1 MSLLD
6 KLETNSGRPEKI
18 DAAPKLREVF
28 LGYTHSGYAFIDA
41 LAEYID
47 NSFQQG
53 LKQKDPAAVRIEVS
67 VNADGPIYYVEIKD
81 NAGGA
86 KRSDAVNF
94 IRPGASGNDSSS
106 DSFGL
111 FGVGG
116 KVAGLSSVSKAV
128 IIVSKAYG
136 DPGFWVKLDRTDIE
150 TRLDWQFDVMPFP
163 KDFGVSDGQTKI
175 ILYGV
180 PSEVSGKLTNHYLF
194 DYRKRYAYLLMRD
207 NGNVPKIYLNGSKVE
222 PYDPINDM
230 LNAKEAPSGCE
241 PKEYSKNKSINVSFE
256 NNETGPKEI
265 KMVATVGLRPSGS
278 TIGESGAA
286 IYCNDRLIER
296 HSQLALYELFD
307 TKDSAIHPGSDKAW
321 INAVV
326 RINGPAKLMPW
337 TTRKDSLDSSSSTY
351 PILRDFLKEAYEDFL
366 EKQIGPARETLRSN
380 PDYGRRKLYVSD
392 ILIDSYA
399 RKLKAGDLHKETVRP
414 VILNSQSFAK
424 AIGKAKGKIDI
435 VRPINNDKIINLCG
449 SVGRDKVENARRLVE
464 TENGLNNITNA
475 DLVRYMVEHI
485 IKCLGGAMHEEADKL
500 VN

>member
-6 KLETNSGRPEKI
+6 KLQTNSGRAEKI
-18 DAAPKLREVF
+18 DATPRLREVF
-28 LGYTHSGYAFIDA
+28 MGYTHSGYSFIDA

-53 LKQKDPAAVRIEVS
+53 LKQKDPAAVKIDVK
-67 VNADGPIYYVEIKD
+67 VKADGPIYYVDIKD

-94 IRPGASGNDSSS
+94 IRPGASGNDASS

-116 KVAGLSSVSKAV
+116 KVAGLSCVSKAV
-128 IIVSKAYG
+128 IIVSKAYA
-136 DPGFWVKLDRTDIE
+136 DPGFWVKLDKADID

-163 KDFGVSDGQTKI
+163 ENFGVLDGQTEV

-180 PSEVSGKLTNHYLF
+180 PPEVSVNLTYYYLF
-194 DYRKRYAYLLMRD
+194 DYQKRYAYLLMSA
-207 NGNVPKIYLNGSKVE
+207 NGKVPKIYLNDIQVT

-230 LNAKEAPSGCE
+230 LNEKEAPDGCK
-241 PKEYSKNKSINVSFE
+241 PKTYTKNKSINVSFE
-256 NNETGPKEI
+256 NNANGLKEI
-265 KMVATVGLRPSGS
+265 KMIATIGLRPSGS

-307 TKDSAIHPGSDKAW
+307 TKDSIVHPGSDKAW

-326 RINGPAKLMPW
+326 RINGPANLMPW
-337 TTRKDSLDSSSSTY
+337 TTRKDSLNSSSSTY

-366 EKQIGPARETLRSN
+366 EKQIGPAREALRSD
-380 PDYGRRKLYVSD
+380 PDYRRGKLYVSD
-392 ILIDSYA
+392 ILINSYA

-424 AIGKAKGKIDI
+424 AITKTKGKIDI
-435 VRPINNDKIINLCG
+435 VRPIGNGKIVNLSG
-449 SVGRDKVENARRLVE
+449 SVEREKLENARRLVE
-464 TENGLNNITNA
+464 SENGSDNITNT

-485 IKCLGGAMHEEADKL
+485 IKCLGGPMHEEAEKL
-500 VN
+500 VD

>member
-6 KLETNSGRPEKI
+6 KLESYSGKPEKI
-18 DAAPKLREVF
+18 DASPKLREVF
-28 LGYTHSGYAFIDA
+28 LGYTHSGYEFIDA

-53 LKQKDPAAVRIEVS
+53 LKQKDPSAVRIDVS
-67 VNADGPIYYVEIKD
+67 VKSDGPIHYVEILD

-116 KVAGLSSVSKAV
+116 KVAGLSVVNGAV
-128 IIVSKAYG
+128 IIVSKAQS
-136 DPGFWVKLDRTDIE
+136 DPGFWVKLDRSDIE

-163 KDFGVSDGQTKI
+163 IDFGVSEGQTKI

-180 PSEVSGKLTNHYLF
+180 PPAVSGRLKYDYLF
-194 DYRKRYAYLLMRD
+194 DYQKRYAYLLMRN
-207 NGNVPKIYLNGSKVE
+207 NGNVPKIYLGGKKVE

-230 LNAKEAPSGCE
+230 LNAKESPKGCE
-241 PKEYSKNKSINVSFE
+241 PKTHTETKRINTTLGKSNPQLVEVKLSC
-256 NNETGPKEI
+256 
-265 KMVATVGLRPSGS
+265 TVGLRPSGS

-307 TKDSAIHPGSDKAW
+307 TKDSGIHPGSDKAW
-321 INAVV
+321 ITAVV
-326 RINGPAKLMPW
+326 RMTGPASLMPW
-337 TTRKDSLDSSSSTY
+337 TTRKDSLDSSSKGYT
-351 PILRDFLKEAYEDFL
+351 ILKEFLKHAYEDFL
-366 EKQIGPARETLRSN
+366 ENQIGPARESLRSN
-380 PDYGRRKLYVSD
+380 PEYGRRKLYVSD
-392 ILIDSYA
+392 ILTDSYA
-399 RKLKAGDLHKETVRP
+399 RKLKGGDLHAETVRQA
-414 VILNSQSFAK
+414 IRNSQSFIK

-435 VRPINNDKIINLCG
+435 VKPVTSGTVVILSG
-449 SVGRDKVENARRLVE
+449 SVEREKLENAKRLVKA
-464 TENGLNNITNA
+464 ENGLEDITNT
-475 DLVRYMVEHI
+475 DLVRYMVDHI
-485 IKCLGGAMHEEADKL
+485 IRCLGVPVPEESDKQ